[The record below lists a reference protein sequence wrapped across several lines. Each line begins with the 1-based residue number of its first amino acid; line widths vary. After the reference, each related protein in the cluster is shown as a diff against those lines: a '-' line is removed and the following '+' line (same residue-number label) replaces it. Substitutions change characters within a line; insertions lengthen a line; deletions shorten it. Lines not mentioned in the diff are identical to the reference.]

1 MSEYHLSLLQTILTV
16 LGLAFAL
23 NSLRL
28 QKQEIHRS
36 AKIGALSELSRI
48 LERRLQQDEATIQGL
63 KRQGRDWKHLAEWV
77 NRELKPQ
84 LEATEAELLSLIQKY
99 DTSLDLSQMRLA
111 LRRRPKKPA
120 PGHSLQIAETERV

>member
-120 PGHSLQIAETERV
+120 PGHSLQTAESERV